1 MITWQPAPASTWQL
15 CEGQRIIG
23 SVTLGIDGLWRWRRG
38 LAQGVAETRRGDL
51 AGRAP
56 QFCPR
61 CPLSKARSHL
71 AAHTRVRTAP
81 PRQQVCEGCADFCAI

>member
-38 LAQGVAETRRGDL
+38 VSSGTEAT
-51 AGRAP
+51 
-56 QFCPR
+56 
-61 CPLSKARSHL
+61 KA
-71 AAHTRVRTAP
+71 AAMR
-81 PRQQVCEGCADFCAI
+81 